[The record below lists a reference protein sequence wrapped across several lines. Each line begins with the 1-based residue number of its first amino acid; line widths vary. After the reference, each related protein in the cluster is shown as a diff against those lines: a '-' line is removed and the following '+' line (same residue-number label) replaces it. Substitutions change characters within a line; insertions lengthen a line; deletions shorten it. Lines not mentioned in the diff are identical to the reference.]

1 MMACMSSPG
10 SLYAAP
16 FAIVGSIGVI
26 GQTINIH
33 KTLLD
38 WGVEPLVFRG
48 GKDKAPLGLVG
59 EITKQGIKKVQ
70 DMVDKTH
77 SAFKRHVV
85 LGRPHMAKNI
95 DRIATG
101 DVWLGVDALE
111 HGLIDGIITSDEYIG
126 GKILKGEKVLK
137 LMKCQRPRFVF
148 GPPSP
153 HGLFHQSV
161 RTMMETIQDFGS
173 LMKKANGLLEDQV
186 SDISRVAN
194 AHATGIHTA
203 QVRSK
208 IS

>member
-1 MMACMSSPG
+1 M
-10 SLYAAP
+10 
-16 FAIVGSIGVI
+16 
-26 GQTINIH
+26 
-33 KTLLD
+33 
-38 WGVEPLVFRG
+38 
-48 GKDKAPLGLVG
+48 GLVG

-111 HGLIDGIITSDEYIG
+111 HGLIDGIITSDEYIR

-161 RTMMETIQDFGS
+161 RTMMETLQDFGS

-194 AHATGIHTA
+194 ARATGIHTA

-208 IS
+208 MS